1 MNFDNGYSKDRILV
15 CQGVIVCV
23 YVFTPPPLLSVAFC
37 ALFVKDCQRKGS
49 FVIRFPVST

>member
-15 CQGVIVCV
+15 CQGVFVCV